1 MRPRRSIQ
9 TKIRRMAFEKG
20 NSVGRQFQPGQS
32 GNPAGKPRGTQHSST
47 RLRRLLEAV
56 QKAKNPVTKQEEEFT
71 TLEMMDAAMISRAM
85 KGDVSAYRELLD
97 RLEGKVPQAVKHE
110 GGLSIT
116 GNAAAVTDEQAAQL
130 LAMLNQ
136 ISPPA

>member
-1 MRPRRSIQ
+1 
-9 TKIRRMAFEKG
+9 MAFQEG
-20 NSVGRQFQPGQS
+20 NNLGQKFQPGQS

>member
-1 MRPRRSIQ
+1 
-9 TKIRRMAFEKG
+9 MAFQEG
-20 NSVGRQFQPGQS
+20 NNLGQKFQPGQS

-116 GNAAAVTDEQAAQL
+116 GNAAALTDEQAAQL

>member
-1 MRPRRSIQ
+1 
-9 TKIRRMAFEKG
+9 MAFQEG
-20 NSVGRQFQPGQS
+20 NNLGQKFQPGQS

-136 ISPPA
+136 SSPPA